1 MKLLCESGLV
11 YGEFL
16 YGGLMSE
23 FYSIRSSHRKTMVC
37 RTHLRTSHVEDYKIR
52 VKKKNIDDLGNNIEN
67 HVKREIYLY
76 IIPYLSS

>member
-1 MKLLCESGLV
+1 MMLLCESGLL

-37 RTHLRTSHVEDYKIR
+37 
-52 VKKKNIDDLGNNIEN
+52 
-67 HVKREIYLY
+67 
-76 IIPYLSS
+76 